1 MKPLPAPKP
10 APTPGRSDPPG
21 RPDPP
26 SGVRRCPC
34 LPPHLLAVLASVLDP
49 QRRPGLRVSVSDTE
63 DILQDSLLLF
73 IEKHDSIQPGAWYA
87 WIYGTL
93 RNRERELLKRRALRS
108 KYHPLLAAYLQAH
121 TPQHAEADAR
131 LRQRELLAALTWLLD
146 QVAPSRRDVAE
157 RYLFDAVPLE
167 EIAAETGRPLST
179 VGSQWRRAKEDMRAA
194 IARERAKL
202 DPVFVAVLLAIVSAW
217 YLWLAEHGRRLAVA
231 LAAPFTPGL
240 RRSTPPED
248 AAPRTPRPTKSRAA
262 RQRHDNATRLRP
274 RRPRTGAATACAMLP
289 LVLLKHVPLD
299 VPPSPGTIFA
309 TSFDATAA
317 SLATE
322 ARHDGDA
329 RRHADHTVFRPS
341 QTTNA
346 EPERDS
352 VATAR
357 TPHAAPATRA
367 VVPDTPVSPVLHK
380 MARGFLARATEALSR
395 GDVDIARDALRLYDT
410 GIPGNPFPAER
421 ARIAA
426 MLRNPGSH

>member
-1 MKPLPAPKP
+1 MKPLPAPKT
-10 APTPGRSDPPG
+10 APSPDRSDPPS
-21 RPDPP
+21 PSEPP

-49 QRRPGLRVSVSDTE
+49 KRRPGLRVGVSDTE
-63 DILQDSLLLF
+63 DILQDTLLLF
-73 IEKHDSIQPGAWYA
+73 IEKHEGIQPGAWYA

-121 TPQHAEADAR
+121 TPQHAEADAQ
-131 LRQRELLAALTWLLD
+131 LRQREILSALTWLLD

-157 RYLFDAVPLE
+157 RYLLDAVSLE

-179 VGSQWRRAKEDMRAA
+179 IGSQWRRAKGDMRAA

-202 DPVFVAVLLAIVSAW
+202 DPVFVAVVLAIVSAW
-217 YLWLAEHGRRLAVA
+217 YLWLADHGRRLAA
-231 LAAPFTPGL
+231 GLAAPFPPDL
-240 RRSTPPED
+240 PRSTPPED
-248 AAPRTPRPTKSRAA
+248 AAPRTPRPAKSRAA
-262 RQRHDNATRLRP
+262 RQRHDNATRP
-274 RRPRTGAATACAMLP
+274 RRARTGAALTCAVLP

-299 VPPSPGTIFA
+299 VPPAPGAIFA

-329 RRHADHTVFRPS
+329 RRHTAHTVFTPF

-346 EPERDS
+346 EPERES

-357 TPHAAPATRA
+357 AHHAAPHIRA
-367 VVPDTPVSPVLHK
+367 AAPDTPLSPVLHA

-426 MLRNPGSH
+426 MLRDRGSH

>member
-1 MKPLPAPKP
+1 MKPLPAPKA
-10 APTPGRSDPPG
+10 APTPGRSDPP
-21 RPDPP
+21 
-26 SGVRRCPC
+26 SGVRRRPC
-34 LPPHLLAVLASVLDP
+34 RPPHLLVVLASVLDP
-49 QRRPGLRVSVSDTE
+49 KRRPRLRVGVSDAE
-63 DILQDSLLLF
+63 DILQDTLLLF
-73 IEKHDSIQPGAWYA
+73 LEKHESLQPGAWYA
-87 WIYGTL
+87 WVYSTL
-93 RNRERELLKRRALRS
+93 RNREREFLKRRALRS
-108 KYHPLLAAYLQAH
+108 KHHPLLAAYLLAH

-131 LRQRELLAALTWLLD
+131 LRQQELLSALTWLLD

-194 IARERAKL
+194 IARERSKL
-202 DPVFVAVLLAIVSAW
+202 DPVFVAVLLAIVTAC
-217 YLWLAEHGRRLAVA
+217 YLWLADHGRRLAA
-231 LAAPFTPGL
+231 TLAAPFTPDL

-248 AAPRTPRPTKSRAA
+248 AAPRPPQLPKSRAA
-262 RQRHDNATRLRP
+262 RHRHGTSTPP
-274 RRPRTGAATACAMLP
+274 RRPRTGAAAACAVLP

-299 VPPSPGTIFA
+299 VPPSPGAVFA

-329 RRHADHTVFRPS
+329 RRHTDHTVFTPFR
-341 QTTNA
+341 TTNA

-352 VATAR
+352 AAAAR
-357 TPHAAPATRA
+357 TPHAAPDTRT

-395 GDVDIARDALRLYDT
+395 GEVDIARDALRLYDT
-410 GIPGNPFPAER
+410 GIPGDPFPAER

-426 MLRNPGSH
+426 MLRGRGSR